1 MSQACSISR
10 SWACDCHELV
20 HKLLPCP
27 STCTCT
33 CTYMFVHV
41 HTCMYMYMYMCVMMQ
56 LTLAH
61 FMYVLLC
68 MNGFSVN
75 IHSNGNMF
83 AWNHCTC
90 TWVCILRMWTCI
102 HILLLFLFLLPLFSL
117 VPCSGWRCTSAV
129 WRCVCTTLLTGTS
142 TSSVCFRSKVTSPF

>member
-1 MSQACSISR
+1 MSLCIS
-10 SWACDCHELV
+10 SYHVPAHV
-20 HKLLPCP
+20 H
-27 STCTCT
+27 
-33 CTYMFVHV
+33 VHV
-41 HTCMYMYMYMCVMMQ
+41 HTCMYMYMCVMMQ

-68 MNGFSVN
+68 RNGFSVN
-75 IHSNGNMF
+75 IHSNDNMF
-83 AWNHCTC
+83 ACNHCTC
-90 TWVCILRMWTCI
+90 TWVCILCMWTCI

-129 WRCVCTTLLTGTS
+129 WRCVCTTLSTGTS